1 MHEHISQFLAQL
13 GELAATEAFHVR
25 LSSLSLTGTAFTG
38 YAKLPPNSIFRGDLE
53 QNFHDYFFSGEYEL
67 VLVDFVAVTRN
78 G

>member
-25 LSSLSLTGTAFTG
+25 LFSLSLTFAG